1 MRLKSNPRLHDG
13 PNYAINL
20 TACGSFLLAH
30 GIGDGRTQVE
40 LFEPPAAG
48 DAKRW
53 AGSQDTET

>member
-30 GIGDGRTQVE
+30 GIGDGSTQVKR
-40 LFEPPAAG
+40 LEPPAAG
-48 DAKRW
+48 YGKR
-53 AGSQDTET
+53 